1 MKLELPGKI
10 SAEWYIVLR
19 FPESFFFLAI
29 ALLLSSSYA
38 IYVFREKKKKGEEIE
53 KTKLQFQ
60 SIYQADL

>member
-38 IYVFREKKKKGEEIE
+38 IYPTMYVSMGTR
-53 KTKLQFQ
+53 
-60 SIYQADL
+60 DLTI